1 MKSKKVLAT
10 VLSVVMLV
18 ASLPCIV
25 MADHETTEIEF
36 PETTEVTL
44 DLTEGVTSVID
55 RFDPGETKVVSF
67 TPSSNGR
74 YGFMCANGF
83 DLSVSVTDQYGSVI
97 TPAET
102 EKYNGN
108 IITYLSLDAG
118 MKYLLTI
125 SEYDSEDSYSENVR
139 LLIGKSSKTLHLGTT
154 YVFAETHTTKDITF
168 TPSESG
174 VYVFTV
180 NAAENVAGRI
190 HLGGSEYAEDRDYT
204 DSSIYIYTELTAGVT
219 YPLMLDLNDYYT
231 GYGICNPMKIT
242 VQKGLSPM
250 KMGKNSVTVKPDNQD
265 TFFEFTPPEDGVY
278 LFYSL
283 GDHSTKFSMDGF
295 ATEDHHYGEGDNFRS
310 GVCLKAGKTYYPNIK
325 QSGSSETTI
334 DVYIEKAPEIPG
346 SQVSYS
352 VAAYDA
358 LFYSFTP
365 SKSSFYRYY
374 SNNTNPYVRSTIF
387 GEGGSWDS
395 NGFRYFEAGVP
406 SMIWVANDNSYTDEG
421 VKNIDSA
428 ILYAEEISNTVT
440 VGDSSIDNSKFDRR
454 VYALFTPD
462 SSCKYTF
469 NIPVDY
475 AGIIVSNSH
484 MQQVIAADPFVYEG
498 VTAEGALNAGET
510 YLVTAI
516 LRDVGTS
523 LQTVPLHIT
532 KDTLPELL
540 EGDNTVNVQGNEN
553 YSYYRFT
560 PKKSAMYEFCFD
572 LESCY
577 SSVDVRDGADSV
589 IGSTSS
595 SSYSFHTTLVPLEA
609 GKEYTVVV
617 PSTYDQPTETTLY
630 IGELQSLTEG
640 NNQVNR
646 PMAEAYRTF
655 YAAFT
660 PKESG
665 IYTFTNGSSN
675 FYTLSV
681 IKPGSDS
688 VFGEDRVYDI
698 DSFPHFLLEAGEKY
712 ILQVSL
718 KDAINPASV
727 VVTKDPA
734 LKVGTNSVHIPAPED
749 EDNPYAYFSFTAPAQ
764 GGYVFSF
771 VNADLTDTALY
782 AGLYSKT
789 SNRFE
794 TSGYLHNGNPTVG
807 NHLEKGE
814 TYRLRVKLDPN
825 TNGEDLD
832 IIIRA
837 EYFYES
843 KLDGYT
849 LSLDGTIAVNL
860 YMTLSEEMASST
872 SARMNITYENG
883 ATASYKMSDA
893 TPVTVT
899 GKTYYVFHI
908 PVAAK
913 EMTSVIKA
921 QIVDGEFEGNEYS
934 FTVKDYADH
943 ILNGAYT
950 SWGGVANQEYA
961 DAVPLVK
968 ALLNYG
974 AYSQQYFGYK
984 TDDLANKDLND
995 NDQIL
1000 PTLNP
1005 NSIPG
1010 YNSNLTN
1017 LPSGV
1022 TFKSVSLSLESETEL
1037 NLTFTNTTGK
1047 ALSFT
1052 TDNEFVKLKV
1062 TTSGDQTKLK
1072 ITGIPAHKVNEK
1084 IDLKVFLEG
1093 ESDTYYVSYS
1103 PIYYCRNQIER
1114 SVSPTR
1120 TKALKDLMAAFYLY
1134 NQAARNYIDN

>member
-10 VLSVVMLV
+10 VLSVVMSV

-25 MADHETTEIEF
+25 MADSDHDSPEVDFTDTE
-36 PETTEVTL
+36 PTVSL
-44 DLTEGVTSVID
+44 DLSEGVSQTID
-55 RFDPGETKVVSF
+55 LIESGETKIVSF
-67 TPSSNGR
+67 TPSTNGR
-74 YGFMCANGF
+74 YGLMCTNAYEV
-83 DLSVSVTDQYGSVI
+83 SVSVEDQYRTVVV
-97 TPAET
+97 PAET
-102 EKYNGN
+102 ESYGGN
-108 IITYLSLDAG
+108 LIQYMTLDAG
-118 MKYLLTI
+118 MKYLFSITGNEG
-125 SEYDSEDSYSENVR
+125 SSTEDMT
-139 LLIGKSSKTLHLGTT
+139 LMIGRSSKTLHLGTT
-154 YVFAETHTTKDITF
+154 YVFAETRTTKDITF

-180 NAAENVAGRI
+180 TAPEKVAGRI
-190 HLGGSEYAEDRDYT
+190 HLGGYSYAEDKDYS
-204 DSSIYIYTELTAGVT
+204 DSSIYIYTELAAGVT
-219 YPLMLDLNDYYT
+219 YPLKLDLNDYSAA
-231 GYGICNPMKIT
+231 YGICNPMKIT
-242 VQKGLSPM
+242 VAKDLPLM
-250 KMGKNSVTVKPDNQD
+250 NTGKNSVTVKANNQD
-265 TFFEFTPPEDGVY
+265 TYFQFVPQEDGVY
-278 LFYSL
+278 QIYTK
-283 GDHSTKFSMDGF
+283 GDHSTQFSMDGF
-295 ATEDHHYGEGDNFRS
+295 PMEDHHYGEDNNFS
-310 GVCLKAGKTYYPNIK
+310 TGVCLKAGKVYFPTIK
-325 QSGSSETTI
+325 QSGSSEETI
-334 DVYIEKAPEIPG
+334 DVYIEKAPEITD
-346 SQVSYS
+346 SQTGYTLS
-352 VAAYDA
+352 AGDA

-365 SKSSFYRYY
+365 SKSGFYRFY
-374 SNNTNPYVRSTIF
+374 SNVATVYVRNTKFGDSGWST
-387 GEGGSWDS
+387 DY
-395 NGFRYFEAGVP
+395 RYFNAGET
-406 SMIWVANDNSYTDEG
+406 SMIWVVNDTIG
-421 VKNIDSA
+421 NIGFA
-428 ILYAEEISNTVT
+428 WLYVEEIANTIDVGNSN
-440 VGDSSIDNSKFDRR
+440 IDNSKFESH
-454 VYALFTPD
+454 VYALFTPTT
-462 SSCKYTF
+462 SGKYTF
-469 NIPVDY
+469 DIPVGYARFTLIGETEGQVGYFYDYTSEGITGGCALTAGKTYLLDVNLNHCSGGISNIPV
-475 AGIIVSNSH
+475 
-484 MQQVIAADPFVYEG
+484 Q
-498 VTAEGALNAGET
+498 
-510 YLVTAI
+510 
-516 LRDVGTS
+516 
-523 LQTVPLHIT
+523 IT
-532 KDTLPELL
+532 KESLPKVKM
-540 EGDNTVNVQGNEN
+540 GDNPVSTQRTEDTY
-553 YSYYRFT
+553 YSFT
-560 PKKSAMYEFCFD
+560 PYESGVYEFCYYLYPSNSPVTVQNGTD
-572 LESCY
+572 Y
-577 SSVDVRDGADSV
+577 GTGT
-589 IGSTSS
+589 I
-595 SSYSFHTTLVPLEA
+595 SFSAENFNTTIISLEA
-609 GKEYTVVV
+609 NTEYTVVM
-617 PSTYDQPTETTLY
+617 PSTWEEPAETTLH
-630 IGELQSLTEG
+630 ISKIAQLKEGE
-640 NNQVNR
+640 NQVDR
-646 PMAEAYRTF
+646 PMPSAYRSF
-655 YAAFT
+655 YALFT

-665 IYTFTNGSSN
+665 IYTFTNGSSS
-675 FYTLSV
+675 FYTLGLTDPDDDFMNSV
-681 IKPGSDS
+681 ESAYTFDNRS
-688 VFGEDRVYDI
+688 
-698 DSFPHFLLEAGEKY
+698 HFLLEAGKRY
-712 ILQVSL
+712 LVAMTVT
-718 KDAINPASV
+718 DAINPTSV
-727 VVTKDPA
+727 VVTKDQA
-734 LKVGTNSVHIPAPED
+734 LNVGTNSVHIPAPED

-883 ATASYKMSDA
+883 ATDSYKMSDA

-1114 SVSPTR
+1114 PVSPTR